1 MSQTDAQAALAAA
14 AQIVANNGYAPSPL
28 TAEQV
33 TLHMADRFLSWLQH
47 GRPAPDE
54 RLIPNEDF
62 RSPSAART
70 ERIDPSAVLA
80 AANRATAPLD
90 QIPRSPGASY
100 AGVHMLASEH
110 CVTPSGKR
118 ACQCGQA
125 WPCSQSPAARRL
137 RGETM
142 P

>member
-28 TAEQV
+28 SAEQI
-33 TLHMADRFLSWLQH
+33 TLNMADGFLRWLQRP
-47 GRPAPDE
+47 GRTTVKRHADE

-62 RSPSAART
+62 RSPSQART

-80 AANRATAPLD
+80 AAADPTMPWRTV
-90 QIPRSPGASY
+90 SGAY
-100 AGVHMLASEH
+100 VGPHVKGGPA
-110 CVTPSGKR
+110 CVTPSGAY
-118 ACQCGQA
+118 ACLCGEK
-125 WPCSQSPAARRL
+125 WPCSRARLDRA
-137 RGETM
+137 